1 MDNKEVKITFGG
13 WYQRTSLHLT
23 EIYDFL
29 SKCESRLPLSKE
41 KLKEFHKN
49 LNLKF
54 AIKETG
60 NLDFVKAE
68 TKNGIEIKYYED
80 GLYILEISPKGVSSG
95 EKTKNIDSSVKL
107 LKEYF
112 ENYFNPA
119 INYIFSL
126 GAPTPKILSE
136 IKEPH
141 QIVITKSDEK
151 HSEFSVPSKF
161 GKVYSK
167 TSSKD
172 ISVYKTENYIFI
184 IGAVEEKT
192 FTPIVETQI
201 FFREFKS
208 QLHRYLSM
216 HREIWEEISEIKERK
231 FIRGKD
237 IEFYRTQLE
246 IYKKTIE
253 LINNRINQM
262 PSYART
268 RASLAKTLDIEKQLV
283 ELFQYKFEDLFNT
296 HSYVKEIW
304 SMTKEYVNSAISVL
318 VEVANKSNV
327 SGIRSI
333 QILASIGVFVGIIGY
348 LTKDALPKFS
358 KIGLFYF
365 LILIGAVILI
375 DFSIKFFAKN
385 KKYELKFPE
394 KKKETE

>member
-1 MDNKEVKITFGG
+1 MEEEAKITFGG

-23 EIYDFL
+23 EIYNFL
-29 SKCESRLPLSKE
+29 SKCESRLSLSKE
-41 KLKEFHKN
+41 KLKEFHKG

-68 TKNGIEIKYYED
+68 TKNGIKIRYYED
-80 GLYILEISPKGVSSG
+80 GLYILEVK
-95 EKTKNIDSSVKL
+95 KQKNIESSVKL
-107 LKEYF
+107 LKNYF

-119 INYIFSL
+119 INYLFSL
-126 GAPTPKILSE
+126 GAPTPKILSG

-141 QIVITKSDEK
+141 QIVITKFDEK
-151 HSEFSVPSKF
+151 HSEFEVPQKF
-161 GKVYSK
+161 GEVYSK
-167 TSSKD
+167 TASENVN
-172 ISVYKTENYIFI
+172 VYKTPDYIFV
-184 IGAVEEKT
+184 IGAEKEN
-192 FTPIVETQI
+192 ILASIIEMQI
-201 FFREFKS
+201 FFREFKN
-208 QLHRYLSM
+208 QLHNYLSI

-231 FIRGKD
+231 FIKGKD
-237 IEFYRTQLE
+237 VEFYRVQLE
-246 IYKKTIE
+246 AHKKTID
-253 LINNRINQM
+253 LISNRINQM

-268 RASLAKTLDIEKQLV
+268 RASLAKTLEIEKQLN

-296 HSYVKEIW
+296 HSYIKEIW
-304 SMTKEYVNSAISVL
+304 SMTKDYISSAIHVL
-318 VEVANKSNV
+318 VEVANKANV

-333 QILASIGVFVGIIGY
+333 QILASIGVFVGIISY
-348 LTKDALPKFS
+348 LTKDTLPKFS

-394 KKKETE
+394 KNS

>member
-1 MDNKEVKITFGG
+1 MDNEEVKITFGG

-23 EIYDFL
+23 EVFDFL
-29 SKCESRLPLSKE
+29 SKCESRLELSKE

-54 AIKETG
+54 ATKETG
-60 NLDFVKAE
+60 NLDFVRAE
-68 TKNGIEIKYYED
+68 TKNGIEIRYYED
-80 GLYILEISPKGVSSG
+80 GLYILEINPKGISSG
-95 EKTKNIDSSVKL
+95 EKTKDVEHSVKL
-107 LKEYF
+107 LKDYF
-112 ENYFNPA
+112 ENFFNPA
-119 INYIFSL
+119 INYLFSL

-136 IKEPH
+136 IKEQH
-141 QIVITKSDEK
+141 QIAITKFDEK
-151 HSEFSVPSKF
+151 HSEFNVPQKF
-161 GKVYSK
+161 GKVYNK
-167 TSSKD
+167 TSSKE

-184 IGAVEEKT
+184 IGTAEEKILES
-192 FTPIVETQI
+192 IVETQV

-268 RASLAKTLDIEKQLV
+268 RASLAKTLNIEKQLV

-296 HSYVKEIW
+296 HAYVKEIW
-304 SMTKEYVNSAISVL
+304 SMTKDYVNSAISVL
-318 VEVANKSNV
+318 VEVANKANV

-358 KIGLFYF
+358 KIGGFYF
-365 LILIGAVILI
+365 LILIAAVILI
-375 DFSIKFFAKN
+375 DYSIKFFAKN

-394 KKKETE
+394 KQREK

>member
-1 MDNKEVKITFGG
+1 MEEEVKITFGG

-41 KLKEFHKN
+41 KLKEFHKD

-54 AIKETG
+54 ATKETG
-60 NLDFVKAE
+60 NLDFVMAE
-68 TKNGIEIKYYED
+68 TKSGIEIRYYED
-80 GLYILEISPKGVSSG
+80 GLYILEIK
-95 EKTKNIDSSVKL
+95 KTKNIESSVKL
-107 LKEYF
+107 VKNYF
-112 ENYFNPA
+112 KNFFNPA
-119 INYIFSL
+119 INYLFSL
-126 GAPTPKILSE
+126 GAPTPKILSD

-141 QIVITKSDEK
+141 QIVITKFYEK
-151 HSEFSVPSKF
+151 HSEFDVPQKY

-167 TSSKD
+167 TTSENV
-172 ISVYKTENYIFI
+172 SVYKTPEYIFVV
-184 IGAVEEKT
+184 GARNEENLAS
-192 FTPIVETQI
+192 IVEMQI

-208 QLHRYLSM
+208 QLHKYLGI

-231 FIRGKD
+231 FIKGKD
-237 IEFYRTQLE
+237 VEFYRVQLE
-246 IYKKTIE
+246 IYKKTID

-268 RASLAKTLDIEKQLV
+268 RASLAKTLDIEKQLL

-296 HSYVKEIW
+296 HSYIKEIW
-304 SMTKEYVNSAISVL
+304 SMTRDYVSSAISVL

-327 SGIRSI
+327 SGIKSI
-333 QILASIGVFVGIIGY
+333 QILASIGVFVGIISY
-348 LTKDALPKFS
+348 LTKDTLPKFS

-375 DFSIKFFAKN
+375 DFLIKFFTKN

-394 KKKETE
+394 KKRD

>member
-1 MDNKEVKITFGG
+1 MNEEVKITFGG

-23 EIYDFL
+23 EVYDFL
-29 SKCESRLPLSKE
+29 SKGESRLELSKN
-41 KLKEFHKN
+41 KLKEFHKD

-54 AIKETG
+54 AVKETG
-60 NLDFVKAE
+60 NLDFIKAE
-68 TKNGIEIKYYED
+68 TKNGIEIRYYED
-80 GLYILEISPKGVSSG
+80 GLYILEIK
-95 EKTKNIDSSVKL
+95 KTKNIESSVKL
-107 LKEYF
+107 VKNYF

-119 INYIFSL
+119 INYLFSL
-126 GAPTPKILSE
+126 GAPTPKILSD

-141 QIVITKSDEK
+141 QIVITKFDEK
-151 HSEFSVPSKF
+151 HSEFDVLQKF

-167 TSSKD
+167 TTSKE
-172 ISVYKTENYIFI
+172 ISVYKTPEYIFV
-184 IGAVEEKT
+184 IGAGNEEVLAS
-192 FTPIVETQI
+192 IVETQI

-208 QLHRYLSM
+208 QLHRYLSI

-231 FIRGKD
+231 FIKGKD
-237 IEFYRTQLE
+237 VEFYRVQLE
-246 IYKKTIE
+246 IYKKTID

-268 RASLAKTLDIEKQLV
+268 RASLAKTLEIEKQLN

-296 HSYVKEIW
+296 HSYIKEIW
-304 SMTKEYVNSAISVL
+304 SMTKDYVNSAISVL
-318 VEVANKSNV
+318 VEVANKANV

-358 KIGLFYF
+358 KTGLFYF

-375 DFSIKFFAKN
+375 DLSIKFFAKN

-394 KKKETE
+394 KKS

>member
-1 MDNKEVKITFGG
+1 MEEEVKITFGG

-29 SKCESRLPLSKE
+29 SKCESRLELSKE
-41 KLKEFHKN
+41 KLKELHKN

-54 AIKETG
+54 AVKETG
-60 NLDFVKAE
+60 NLDFVRAE
-68 TKNGIEIKYYED
+68 TKNGIEIRYYED
-80 GLYILEISPKGVSSG
+80 GLYILEIK
-95 EKTKNIDSSVKL
+95 KTKNIEHSVKT

-119 INYIFSL
+119 INYLFSL

-136 IKEPH
+136 IKEQH
-141 QIVITKSDEK
+141 QIAITKFDEK
-151 HSEFSVPSKF
+151 HSEFNVPQKF
-161 GKVYSK
+161 GKVYNK
-167 TSSKD
+167 TTSKD

-184 IGAVEEKT
+184 IGAGEEKI
-192 FTPIVETQI
+192 FSSIVETQI

-296 HSYVKEIW
+296 HAYVKEIW
-304 SMTKEYVNSAISVL
+304 SMTKDYAASAISVL
-318 VEVANKSNV
+318 VEAANKANV

-375 DFSIKFFAKN
+375 DYSIKFFAKN

-394 KKKETE
+394 KQKEG

>member
-1 MDNKEVKITFGG
+1 MENEEVKITFGG

-29 SKCESRLPLSKE
+29 SKCESRLELSKE

-54 AIKETG
+54 TLKETG
-60 NLDFVKAE
+60 NLDFVRAE
-68 TKNGIEIKYYED
+68 TKSGIEIRYYED
-80 GLYILEISPKGVSSG
+80 GLYILEIK
-95 EKTKNIDSSVKL
+95 KTKNIETSVKL
-107 LKEYF
+107 LKNYF

-119 INYIFSL
+119 IDYLFSL
-126 GAPTPKILSE
+126 GALTPKILSG

-141 QIVITKSDEK
+141 QIVITKYDEK
-151 HSEFSVPSKF
+151 HFEFDVPQKF
-161 GKVYSK
+161 GKIYSK
-167 TSSKD
+167 TASEN
-172 ISVYKTENYIFI
+172 ISVYKTPEYIFV
-184 IGAVEEKT
+184 IGKSDEKNLT
-192 FTPIVETQI
+192 AIVETQI

-208 QLHRYLSM
+208 QLHRYLSI

-231 FIRGKD
+231 FIKGKD
-237 IEFYRTQLE
+237 VEFYRVQLE
-246 IYKKTIE
+246 IYKKTID

-268 RASLAKTLDIEKQLV
+268 RASLAKNLEIEKQLT

-296 HSYVKEIW
+296 HSYIKEIW
-304 SMTKEYVNSAISVL
+304 SMTKDYVNSAISVL
-318 VEVANKSNV
+318 VEVANKANV

-333 QILASIGVFVGIIGY
+333 QILASVGVFVGIIGY

-375 DFSIKFFAKN
+375 DYSIKFFAKN

-394 KKKETE
+394 KRS

>member
-1 MDNKEVKITFGG
+1 MNEEVKITFGG

-23 EIYDFL
+23 EVYDFL
-29 SKCESRLPLSKE
+29 SKGESRLELSKN
-41 KLKEFHKN
+41 KLKEFHKD

-54 AIKETG
+54 AVKETG
-60 NLDFVKAE
+60 NLDFIKAE
-68 TKNGIEIKYYED
+68 TKNGIEIRYYED
-80 GLYILEISPKGVSSG
+80 GLYILEIK
-95 EKTKNIDSSVKL
+95 KTKNIESSVKL
-107 LKEYF
+107 VKNYF

-119 INYIFSL
+119 INYLFSL
-126 GAPTPKILSE
+126 GAPTPKILSD

-141 QIVITKSDEK
+141 QIVITKFDEK
-151 HSEFSVPSKF
+151 HSEFDVLQKF

-167 TSSKD
+167 TTSKE
-172 ISVYKTENYIFI
+172 ISVYKTPEYIFV
-184 IGAVEEKT
+184 IGAGNEEVLAS
-192 FTPIVETQI
+192 IVETQI

-208 QLHRYLSM
+208 QLHKYLSI

-231 FIRGKD
+231 FIKGKD
-237 IEFYRTQLE
+237 VEFYRVQLE
-246 IYKKTIE
+246 IYKKTID

-268 RASLAKTLDIEKQLV
+268 RASLAKTLEIEKQLN

-296 HSYVKEIW
+296 HSYIKEIW
-304 SMTKEYVNSAISVL
+304 SMTKNYVDSAISVL
-318 VEVANKSNV
+318 VEVSNKANV

-348 LTKDALPKFS
+348 LTKDTLPKFS

-365 LILIGAVILI
+365 SILIGAVILI
-375 DFSIKFFAKN
+375 DYLIKFFAKN

-394 KKKETE
+394 KKS

>member
-1 MDNKEVKITFGG
+1 MEEEVKITFGG

-41 KLKEFHKN
+41 KLKEFHKD

-54 AIKETG
+54 ATKETG

-68 TKNGIEIKYYED
+68 TKSGIEIRYYED
-80 GLYILEISPKGVSSG
+80 GLYILEIK
-95 EKTKNIDSSVKL
+95 KTKNIESSVKL
-107 LKEYF
+107 VKNYF
-112 ENYFNPA
+112 KNFFNPA
-119 INYIFSL
+119 INYLFSL
-126 GAPTPKILSE
+126 GVPTPKILSD

-141 QIVITKSDEK
+141 QIVITKFYEK
-151 HSEFSVPSKF
+151 HSEFDAPQKY

-167 TSSKD
+167 TTSENV
-172 ISVYKTENYIFI
+172 SVYKTPEYIFVV
-184 IGAVEEKT
+184 GARNEENLAS
-192 FTPIVETQI
+192 IVEMQI

-208 QLHRYLSM
+208 QLHKYLGI

-231 FIRGKD
+231 FIKGKD
-237 IEFYRTQLE
+237 VEFYRVQLE
-246 IYKKTIE
+246 IYKKTID

-268 RASLAKTLDIEKQLV
+268 RASLAKTLDIEKQLL
-283 ELFQYKFEDLFNT
+283 ELFQYKFEDLSNT
-296 HSYVKEIW
+296 HSYIKEIW
-304 SMTKEYVNSAISVL
+304 SMTRDYVSSAISVL

-327 SGIRSI
+327 SGIKSI
-333 QILASIGVFVGIIGY
+333 QILASIGVFVGIISY
-348 LTKDALPKFS
+348 LTKDTLPKFS
-358 KIGLFYF
+358 KVGLFYF

-375 DFSIKFFAKN
+375 DFLIKFFTKN

-394 KKKETE
+394 KKKS

>member
-1 MDNKEVKITFGG
+1 MEEEVKITFGG

-23 EIYDFL
+23 EVYDFL

-54 AIKETG
+54 SVKETG

-80 GLYILEISPKGVSSG
+80 GLYILEISPKGVSFG
-95 EKTKNIDSSVKL
+95 EKTKNIESSINL
-107 LKEYF
+107 LKDYF
-112 ENYFNPA
+112 EKNFNPA
-119 INYIFSL
+119 INYLFSL
-126 GAPTPKILSE
+126 GAPIPKILSE

-141 QIVITKSDEK
+141 QIVITKFDEK
-151 HSEFSVPSKF
+151 HSEFDVPKKF
-161 GKVYSK
+161 GKVYNK
-167 TSSKD
+167 TSSKEV
-172 ISVYKTENYIFI
+172 SVYKTSDYLFV
-184 IGAVEEKT
+184 IGSSDEKALAS
-192 FTPIVETQI
+192 IVEMQI
-201 FFREFKS
+201 FFREFKA

-231 FIRGKD
+231 FVRGKE
-237 IEFYRTQLE
+237 IEFYRVQLE
-246 IYKKTIE
+246 IYKKTID

-296 HSYVKEIW
+296 HIYVKEIW

-318 VEVANKSNV
+318 VEIANKANV

-333 QILASIGVFVGIIGY
+333 QILASIGVFVGIISY
-348 LTKDALPKFS
+348 LTKETLPKFS

-375 DFSIKFFAKN
+375 DSLIKFFAKN
-385 KKYELKFPE
+385 KKYELKFRE
-394 KKKETE
+394 KPKGSD

>member
-1 MDNKEVKITFGG
+1 MEEEVKITFGG

-29 SKCESRLPLSKE
+29 SKCESRLSLSKE
-41 KLKEFHKN
+41 KLKEFHKD

-54 AIKETG
+54 TIKETG

-68 TKNGIEIKYYED
+68 TKSGIEVRYYED
-80 GLYILEISPKGVSSG
+80 GLYILEIK
-95 EKTKNIDSSVKL
+95 KTKNIESSVKL
-107 LKEYF
+107 LKNYF
-112 ENYFNPA
+112 ENSFNPA
-119 INYIFSL
+119 INYLFSL

-141 QIVITKSDEK
+141 QIVITKFDGK
-151 HSEFSVPSKF
+151 HSEFDVPQKF
-161 GKVYSK
+161 GRVYNKTTSK
-167 TSSKD
+167 E
-172 ISVYKTENYIFI
+172 ISVYKTPEYIF
-184 IGAVEEKT
+184 AVGTSDEKILNS
-192 FTPIVETQI
+192 IVETQI

-208 QLHRYLSM
+208 QLHRYLSI

-231 FIRGKD
+231 FVLGKD
-237 IEFYRTQLE
+237 VEFYRVQLE
-246 IYKKTIE
+246 IHKKTIY

-262 PSYART
+262 SSYAHT
-268 RASLAKTLDIEKQLV
+268 RASLAKTLNIEKQLT

-296 HSYVKEIW
+296 HSYIKEIW
-304 SMTKEYVNSAISVL
+304 SMTKNYVDSAISVL
-318 VEVANKSNV
+318 VEVSNKANV

-348 LTKDALPKFS
+348 LTKDTLPKFS

-365 LILIGAVILI
+365 SILIGAVILI
-375 DFSIKFFAKN
+375 DYLIKFFAKN

-394 KKKETE
+394 KKS

>member
-1 MDNKEVKITFGG
+1 MEEEVKITFGG

-29 SKCESRLPLSKE
+29 SKCESRLSLSKE
-41 KLKEFHKN
+41 KLKEFHKD

-54 AIKETG
+54 TIKETG

-68 TKNGIEIKYYED
+68 TKSGIEVRYYED
-80 GLYILEISPKGVSSG
+80 GLYILEIK
-95 EKTKNIDSSVKL
+95 KTKNIGSSVKL
-107 LKEYF
+107 LKNYF
-112 ENYFNPA
+112 ENSFNPA
-119 INYIFSL
+119 INYLFSL

-141 QIVITKSDEK
+141 QIVITKFDEK
-151 HSEFSVPSKF
+151 HSEFDVPQKF

-167 TSSKD
+167 TTSKE
-172 ISVYKTENYIFI
+172 ISVYKTPEYIF
-184 IGAVEEKT
+184 AVGTSDEKILNS
-192 FTPIVETQI
+192 IVETQI

-208 QLHRYLSM
+208 QLHRYLSI

-231 FIRGKD
+231 FVLGKD
-237 IEFYRTQLE
+237 VEFYRVQLE
-246 IYKKTIE
+246 IHKKTIY

-262 PSYART
+262 SSYAHT
-268 RASLAKTLDIEKQLV
+268 RASLAKTLNIEKQLT

-296 HSYVKEIW
+296 HSYIKEIW
-304 SMTKEYVNSAISVL
+304 SMTKNYVDSAISVL
-318 VEVANKSNV
+318 VEVANKANV

-348 LTKDALPKFS
+348 LTKDTLPKFS

-365 LILIGAVILI
+365 SILIGAVILI
-375 DFSIKFFAKN
+375 DYLIKFFAKN

-394 KKKETE
+394 KKS

>member
-1 MDNKEVKITFGG
+1 MEEEVKITFGG

-41 KLKEFHKN
+41 KLKEFHKD

-54 AIKETG
+54 ATKETG

-68 TKNGIEIKYYED
+68 TKSGIEIRYYED
-80 GLYILEISPKGVSSG
+80 GLYILEIK
-95 EKTKNIDSSVKL
+95 KTKNIESSVKL
-107 LKEYF
+107 VKNYF
-112 ENYFNPA
+112 KNFFNPA
-119 INYIFSL
+119 INYLFSL
-126 GAPTPKILSE
+126 GAPTPKILSD

-141 QIVITKSDEK
+141 QIVITKFDEK
-151 HSEFSVPSKF
+151 HSEFDVLQKF

-167 TSSKD
+167 TTSKE
-172 ISVYKTENYIFI
+172 ISVYKTPEYIFV
-184 IGAVEEKT
+184 IGAGNEEVLAS
-192 FTPIVETQI
+192 IVETQI

-208 QLHRYLSM
+208 QLHRYLSI

-231 FIRGKD
+231 FIKGKD
-237 IEFYRTQLE
+237 VEFYRVQLE
-246 IYKKTIE
+246 IYKKTID

-268 RASLAKTLDIEKQLV
+268 RASLAKTLEIEKQLN

-296 HSYVKEIW
+296 HSYIKEIW
-304 SMTKEYVNSAISVL
+304 SMTKDYVNSAISVL
-318 VEVANKSNV
+318 VEVANKANV

-358 KIGLFYF
+358 KTGLFYF

-375 DFSIKFFAKN
+375 DLSIKFFAKN

-394 KKKETE
+394 KK

>member
-1 MDNKEVKITFGG
+1 MNEEVKITFGG

-23 EIYDFL
+23 EVYDFL
-29 SKCESRLPLSKE
+29 SKCESRLDLSKE
-41 KLKEFHKN
+41 KLKEFHKD

-54 AIKETG
+54 ATKETG

-68 TKNGIEIKYYED
+68 TKSGIEIRYYED
-80 GLYILEISPKGVSSG
+80 GLYILEIK
-95 EKTKNIDSSVKL
+95 KTKNIESSIKL
-107 LKEYF
+107 LQNYF
-112 ENYFNPA
+112 ENFFNPA
-119 INYIFSL
+119 INYLFSL
-126 GAPTPKILSE
+126 GALTPKILSN

-141 QIVITKSDEK
+141 QIVITKFDEK
-151 HSEFSVPSKF
+151 HSEFEVPQKF
-161 GKVYSK
+161 GKVYNKTISK
-167 TSSKD
+167 E
-172 ISVYKTENYIFI
+172 ISVYKTSDYLFV
-184 IGAVEEKT
+184 IGTGDEKALAS
-192 FTPIVETQI
+192 IVETQI

-231 FIRGKD
+231 FIRGKE

-246 IYKKTIE
+246 IYKKTID

-268 RASLAKTLDIEKQLV
+268 RTSLAKTLNIEKQLV

-304 SMTKEYVNSAISVL
+304 SMTREYVNSAISVL
-318 VEVANKSNV
+318 VEVANKANV
-327 SGIRSI
+327 SGIKSI
-333 QILASIGVFVGIIGY
+333 QILASIGIFVGIIGY
-348 LTKDALPKFS
+348 LTKDTFPKFS
-358 KIGLFYF
+358 KVGLFYF

-375 DFSIKFFAKN
+375 DSSIKLLSKN

-394 KKKETE
+394 KQKE

>member
-1 MDNKEVKITFGG
+1 MDKEEVKITFGG

-23 EIYDFL
+23 EIYNFL
-29 SKCESRLPLSKE
+29 SKCESRLKLSKE

-54 AIKETG
+54 ATKETG

-68 TKNGIEIKYYED
+68 TKNGIEIRYYED
-80 GLYILEISPKGVSSG
+80 GLYILEIS
-95 EKTKNIDSSVKL
+95 KTKNIESSVKL

-112 ENYFNPA
+112 ENFFNPA
-119 INYIFSL
+119 INYLFSL
-126 GAPTPKILSE
+126 GAPTPKIVSE
-136 IKEPH
+136 IKEAH
-141 QIVITKSDEK
+141 QIIITKFDEK
-151 HSEFSVPSKF
+151 HSEFNVPQKF
-161 GKVYSK
+161 GKVYNKTASK
-167 TSSKD
+167 E

-184 IGAVEEKT
+184 IGSGEEKT
-192 FTPIVETQI
+192 FTSIVETQI

-231 FIRGKD
+231 FIKGKD

-246 IYKKTIE
+246 IYKKIIE

-262 PSYART
+262 FSYAKT

-296 HSYVKEIW
+296 HSYIKEIW
-304 SMTKEYVNSAISVL
+304 SMTKDYVNSAISVL
-318 VEVANKSNV
+318 VEVANKANV

-348 LTKDALPKFS
+348 LTKDSLPKFS
-358 KIGLFYF
+358 KIGGFYF
-365 LILIGAVILI
+365 LILIAAVLLI
-375 DFSIKFFAKN
+375 DSSIKLFSKN

-394 KKKETE
+394 KQKRY

>member
-1 MDNKEVKITFGG
+1 MEEEVKITFGG

-29 SKCESRLPLSKE
+29 SKCESRLSLSKE
-41 KLKEFHKN
+41 KLKEFHKD

-54 AIKETG
+54 ATKETG

-68 TKNGIEIKYYED
+68 TKNGIEIRYYED
-80 GLYILEISPKGVSSG
+80 GLYILEIK
-95 EKTKNIDSSVKL
+95 KTKNIESSVKL
-107 LKEYF
+107 IRNYF

-119 INYIFSL
+119 INYLFSL
-126 GAPTPKILSE
+126 GALTPKILLE

-141 QIVITKSDEK
+141 QIVITKFDEK
-151 HSEFSVPSKF
+151 HSEFDVPQKF
-161 GKVYSK
+161 GKVYNK
-167 TSSKD
+167 TTSKD
-172 ISVYKTENYIFI
+172 ISVYKTSEYIFV
-184 IGAVEEKT
+184 IGASREEVLAS
-192 FTPIVETQI
+192 IVETQI

-208 QLHRYLSM
+208 QLHKYLSM
-216 HREIWEEISEIKERK
+216 HRKIWEEISEIKERK
-231 FIRGKD
+231 FIKGKD
-237 IEFYRTQLE
+237 VEFCRVQLE
-246 IYKKTIE
+246 IYKKTID

-268 RASLAKTLDIEKQLV
+268 RASLAKTLEIEKQLT

-296 HSYVKEIW
+296 HSYIKEIW
-304 SMTKEYVNSAISVL
+304 SMTKDYVNSAINVL
-318 VEVANKSNV
+318 VEVANKANV

-333 QILASIGVFVGIIGY
+333 QILASVGVFVGIIGY
-348 LTKDALPKFS
+348 LTKDTLPKFS

-375 DFSIKFFAKN
+375 DLSIKFFAKN

-394 KKKETE
+394 KKN

>member
-1 MDNKEVKITFGG
+1 MEEEVKITFGG

-23 EIYDFL
+23 EVYDFL

-54 AIKETG
+54 SVKETG

-68 TKNGIEIKYYED
+68 TKNGIEIRYYED
-80 GLYILEISPKGVSSG
+80 GLYILEVK
-95 EKTKNIDSSVKL
+95 KTKNIEASVKL
-107 LKEYF
+107 LKDYF
-112 ENYFNPA
+112 EKNFNPA
-119 INYIFSL
+119 INYLFSL

-141 QIVITKSDEK
+141 QIVITKFDEK
-151 HSEFSVPSKF
+151 HSEFIVPQKF
-161 GKVYSK
+161 GKVYNKTTSK
-167 TSSKD
+167 E
-172 ISVYKTENYIFI
+172 ISVYKTSDYLFV
-184 IGAVEEKT
+184 IGTGDEKALAS
-192 FTPIVETQI
+192 IVETQI

-231 FIRGKD
+231 FIRGKE

-246 IYKKTIE
+246 IYKKTID

-268 RASLAKTLDIEKQLV
+268 RTSLAKTLNIEKQLV

-304 SMTKEYVNSAISVL
+304 SMTREYVNSAISVL
-318 VEVANKSNV
+318 VEVANKANV
-327 SGIRSI
+327 SGIKSI
-333 QILASIGVFVGIIGY
+333 QILASIGIFVGIVGY
-348 LTKDALPKFS
+348 LTKDTFPKFS
-358 KIGLFYF
+358 KVGLFYF

-375 DFSIKFFAKN
+375 DSSIKFFAKN

-394 KKKETE
+394 KKH

>member
-1 MDNKEVKITFGG
+1 MEEEVKITFGG

-23 EIYDFL
+23 EVYDFL
-29 SKCESRLPLSKE
+29 SKCESRLELSKN
-41 KLKEFHKN
+41 KLKEFHKD

-54 AIKETG
+54 AVKETG
-60 NLDFVKAE
+60 NLDFIKAE
-68 TKNGIEIKYYED
+68 TKNGIEIRYYED
-80 GLYILEISPKGVSSG
+80 GLYILEIK
-95 EKTKNIDSSVKL
+95 KTKNIESSVKL
-107 LKEYF
+107 LKNYF
-112 ENYFNPA
+112 ENSFNPA
-119 INYIFSL
+119 INYLFSL
-126 GAPTPKILSE
+126 GAPTPKILSD

-141 QIVITKSDEK
+141 QIVITKFDEK
-151 HSEFSVPSKF
+151 HSEFDVPQKF

-167 TSSKD
+167 TTSKE
-172 ISVYKTENYIFI
+172 ISVYKTFEYIFV
-184 IGAVEEKT
+184 IGAGNEEVLAS
-192 FTPIVETQI
+192 IVETQI

-208 QLHRYLSM
+208 QLHRYLSI

-231 FIRGKD
+231 FIKGKD
-237 IEFYRTQLE
+237 VEFYRVQLE
-246 IYKKTIE
+246 IYKKTID

-268 RASLAKTLDIEKQLV
+268 RASLTKTLEIEKQLN

-296 HSYVKEIW
+296 HSYIKEIW
-304 SMTKEYVNSAISVL
+304 SMTKDYVNSAISVL
-318 VEVANKSNV
+318 VEVANKANV

-348 LTKDALPKFS
+348 LTKDVFPKFS

-394 KKKETE
+394 KK

>member
-1 MDNKEVKITFGG
+1 MSEEANITFGG

-54 AIKETG
+54 AVKETG

-68 TKNGIEIKYYED
+68 TKKGIEIRYYED
-80 GLYILEISPKGVSSG
+80 GLYILEIK
-95 EKTKNIDSSVKL
+95 KTKNIESSVKL
-107 LKEYF
+107 LKDYF
-112 ENYFNPA
+112 ETFFNPA
-119 INYIFSL
+119 INYLFSL
-126 GAPTPKILSE
+126 GASTPKILSG

-141 QIVITKSDEK
+141 QIVITKFSEK
-151 HSEFSVPSKF
+151 HSEFNVPQKF
-161 GKVYSK
+161 GKVYNK
-167 TSSKD
+167 TSSKE
-172 ISVYKTENYIFI
+172 ISVYKTLDYLFV
-184 IGAVEEKT
+184 IGTGEEKAIIS
-192 FTPIVETQI
+192 IVEMQI

-208 QLHRYLSM
+208 QLHKYLSM
-216 HREIWEEISEIKERK
+216 HREIWEEISEIKEKK
-231 FIRGKD
+231 FIKGKE

-246 IYKKTIE
+246 DYKKTID

-268 RASLAKTLDIEKQLV
+268 RASLAKTLNMEKQLID
-283 ELFQYKFEDLFNT
+283 LFQYKFEDLFNT
-296 HSYVKEIW
+296 HAYVKEIW
-304 SMTKEYVNSAISVL
+304 SMTKDYVSSAISVL
-318 VEVANKSNV
+318 VEVANKANV

-348 LTKDALPKFS
+348 LTKDTLPRFS

-385 KKYELKFPE
+385 KKYELKFPGKQKE
-394 KKKETE
+394 K

>member
-1 MDNKEVKITFGG
+1 MEEEVKITFGG

-29 SKCESRLPLSKE
+29 SKCESRLSLSKE
-41 KLKEFHKN
+41 KLKEFHKD

-54 AIKETG
+54 TIKETG

-68 TKNGIEIKYYED
+68 TKSGIEVRYYED
-80 GLYILEISPKGVSSG
+80 GLYILEIK
-95 EKTKNIDSSVKL
+95 KTKNIESSVKL
-107 LKEYF
+107 LKNYF
-112 ENYFNPA
+112 ENSFNPA
-119 INYIFSL
+119 INYLFSL

-141 QIVITKSDEK
+141 QIVITKFDGK
-151 HSEFSVPSKF
+151 HSEFDVPQKF
-161 GKVYSK
+161 GRVYNKTTSK
-167 TSSKD
+167 E
-172 ISVYKTENYIFI
+172 ISVYKTPEYIF
-184 IGAVEEKT
+184 AVGTSDEKILNS
-192 FTPIVETQI
+192 IVETQI

-208 QLHRYLSM
+208 QLHRYLSI

-231 FIRGKD
+231 FVLGKD
-237 IEFYRTQLE
+237 VEFYRVQLE
-246 IYKKTIE
+246 IHKKTIY

-262 PSYART
+262 SSYAHT
-268 RASLAKTLDIEKQLV
+268 RASLAKTLNIEKQLT

-296 HSYVKEIW
+296 HSYIKEIW
-304 SMTKEYVNSAISVL
+304 SMTKNYVDSAISVL
-318 VEVANKSNV
+318 VEVANKANV

-348 LTKDALPKFS
+348 LTKDTLPKFS

-365 LILIGAVILI
+365 SILIGAVILI
-375 DFSIKFFAKN
+375 DYLIKFFAKN

-394 KKKETE
+394 KKS

>member
-1 MDNKEVKITFGG
+1 MNEEVKITFGG

-23 EIYDFL
+23 EVYDFL
-29 SKCESRLPLSKE
+29 SKGESRLELSKN
-41 KLKEFHKN
+41 KLKEFHKD

-54 AIKETG
+54 AVKETG
-60 NLDFVKAE
+60 NLDFIKAE
-68 TKNGIEIKYYED
+68 TKNGIEIRYYED
-80 GLYILEISPKGVSSG
+80 GLYILEIK
-95 EKTKNIDSSVKL
+95 KTKNIESSVKL
-107 LKEYF
+107 VKNYF

-119 INYIFSL
+119 INYLFSL
-126 GAPTPKILSE
+126 GAPTPKILSD

-141 QIVITKSDEK
+141 QIVITKFDEK
-151 HSEFSVPSKF
+151 HSEFDVLQKF

-167 TSSKD
+167 TTSKE
-172 ISVYKTENYIFI
+172 ISVYKTPEYIFV
-184 IGAVEEKT
+184 IGAGNEEVLAS
-192 FTPIVETQI
+192 IVETQI

-208 QLHRYLSM
+208 QLHRYLSI

-231 FIRGKD
+231 FIKGKD
-237 IEFYRTQLE
+237 VEFYRVQLE
-246 IYKKTIE
+246 IYKKTID

-268 RASLAKTLDIEKQLV
+268 RASLAKTLEIEKQLN

-296 HSYVKEIW
+296 HSYIKEIW
-304 SMTKEYVNSAISVL
+304 SMTKDYVNSAISVL
-318 VEVANKSNV
+318 VEVANKANV

-358 KIGLFYF
+358 KTGLFYF

-375 DFSIKFFAKN
+375 DLSIKFFAKN

-394 KKKETE
+394 KK

>member
-1 MDNKEVKITFGG
+1 MEEEVKITFGG

-41 KLKEFHKN
+41 KLKEFHKD

-54 AIKETG
+54 ATKETG
-60 NLDFVKAE
+60 NLDFVMAE
-68 TKNGIEIKYYED
+68 TKSGIEIRYYED
-80 GLYILEISPKGVSSG
+80 GLYILEIK
-95 EKTKNIDSSVKL
+95 KTKNIESSVKL
-107 LKEYF
+107 VKNYF
-112 ENYFNPA
+112 KNFFNPA
-119 INYIFSL
+119 INYLFSL
-126 GAPTPKILSE
+126 GAPTPKILSD

-141 QIVITKSDEK
+141 QIVITKFYEK
-151 HSEFSVPSKF
+151 HSEFDVPQKY

-167 TSSKD
+167 TTSENV
-172 ISVYKTENYIFI
+172 SVYKTPEYIFVV
-184 IGAVEEKT
+184 GARNEENLAS
-192 FTPIVETQI
+192 IVEMQI

-208 QLHRYLSM
+208 QLHKYLGI

-231 FIRGKD
+231 FIKGKD
-237 IEFYRTQLE
+237 VEFYRVQLE
-246 IYKKTIE
+246 IYKKTID

-268 RASLAKTLDIEKQLV
+268 RASLAKTLDIEKQLL
-283 ELFQYKFEDLFNT
+283 ELFQYKFEDLSNT
-296 HSYVKEIW
+296 HSYIKEIW
-304 SMTKEYVNSAISVL
+304 SMTRDYVSSAISVL

-327 SGIRSI
+327 SGIKSI
-333 QILASIGVFVGIIGY
+333 QILASIGVFVGIISY
-348 LTKDALPKFS
+348 LTKDTLPKFS

-375 DFSIKFFAKN
+375 DFLIKFFTKN

-394 KKKETE
+394 KKRD

>member
-1 MDNKEVKITFGG
+1 MNEEVKITFGG

-23 EIYDFL
+23 EVYDFL
-29 SKCESRLPLSKE
+29 SKGESRLELSKN
-41 KLKEFHKN
+41 KLKEFHKD

-54 AIKETG
+54 AVKETG
-60 NLDFVKAE
+60 NLDFIKAE
-68 TKNGIEIKYYED
+68 TKNGIEIRYYED
-80 GLYILEISPKGVSSG
+80 GLYILEIK
-95 EKTKNIDSSVKL
+95 KTKNIESSVKL
-107 LKEYF
+107 VKNYF

-119 INYIFSL
+119 IDYLFSL
-126 GAPTPKILSE
+126 GALTPKILSG

-141 QIVITKSDEK
+141 QIVITKFDEK
-151 HSEFSVPSKF
+151 HSEFDVLQKF

-167 TSSKD
+167 TTSKE
-172 ISVYKTENYIFI
+172 ISVYKTPEYIFV
-184 IGAVEEKT
+184 IGAGNEEVLAS
-192 FTPIVETQI
+192 IVETQI

-208 QLHRYLSM
+208 QLHRYLSI

-231 FIRGKD
+231 FIKGKD
-237 IEFYRTQLE
+237 VEFYRVQLE
-246 IYKKTIE
+246 IYKKTID

-268 RASLAKTLDIEKQLV
+268 RASLAKTLEIEKQLN

-296 HSYVKEIW
+296 HSYIKEIW
-304 SMTKEYVNSAISVL
+304 SMTKDYVNSAISVL
-318 VEVANKSNV
+318 VEVANKANV

-358 KIGLFYF
+358 KTGLFYF

-375 DFSIKFFAKN
+375 DLSIKFFAKN

-394 KKKETE
+394 KK

>member
-1 MDNKEVKITFGG
+1 MNEEVKITFGG

-23 EIYDFL
+23 EVYDFL
-29 SKCESRLPLSKE
+29 SKGESRLELSKN
-41 KLKEFHKN
+41 KLKEFHKD

-54 AIKETG
+54 AVKETG
-60 NLDFVKAE
+60 NLDFIKAE
-68 TKNGIEIKYYED
+68 TKNGIEIRYYED
-80 GLYILEISPKGVSSG
+80 GLYILEIK
-95 EKTKNIDSSVKL
+95 KTKNIESSVKL
-107 LKEYF
+107 VKNYF

-119 INYIFSL
+119 INYLFSL
-126 GAPTPKILSE
+126 GAPTPKILSD

-141 QIVITKSDEK
+141 QIVITKFYEK
-151 HSEFSVPSKF
+151 HSEFDVPQKY

-167 TSSKD
+167 TTSENV
-172 ISVYKTENYIFI
+172 SVYKTPEYIFVV
-184 IGAVEEKT
+184 GARNEENLAS
-192 FTPIVETQI
+192 IVEMQI

-208 QLHRYLSM
+208 QLHKYLGI

-231 FIRGKD
+231 FIKGKD
-237 IEFYRTQLE
+237 VEFYRVQLE
-246 IYKKTIE
+246 IYKKTID

-268 RASLAKTLDIEKQLV
+268 RASLAKTLEIEKQLN

-296 HSYVKEIW
+296 HSYIKEIW
-304 SMTKEYVNSAISVL
+304 SMTKDYVNSAISVL
-318 VEVANKSNV
+318 VEVANKANV

-348 LTKDALPKFS
+348 LTKDTLPKFS

-365 LILIGAVILI
+365 SILIGAVILI
-375 DFSIKFFAKN
+375 DYLIKFFAKN

-394 KKKETE
+394 KKS